1 MLDASPAPMAD
12 AEPSPLQKDVE
23 EKVRHWLEA
32 AQGQQGKNGLHL
44 LKTGGNALA
53 ARLAMIQLARET
65 LDLQYYM
72 LQGDLTG
79 KLIIEELLRA
89 ADRGVRI
96 RVLLDDLDFGRA
108 REVVCILNI
117 HDNISFRIFNPAST
131 RRQRLLFRVSKWS
144 RTLERYTK
152 RMHNKALIA
161 DGMLGVVGGRN
172 LGDEYF
178 DAGEEF
184 AFSDLDVMLMGPVME
199 RLNACFERYW
209 ESKPSLD
216 LKKVGCADVSQ
227 KAYMVQRI
235 ALRKFYDDVAHLKV
249 ISKAKPED
257 YIAAISKDELPRIW
271 ADAEFFADAPEKVLV
286 SVEQA
291 ESPPMQQLEA
301 LLEKAQQEVI
311 LVSPYMI
318 PAEEGMKV
326 LQPLRERGVRVRM
339 LTNSLASTDIS
350 AVHAVY
356 SRYRLEMLRNGIEL
370 YELKPIPGKR
380 TRSNL
385 FRRKGASRSCLHAK
399 VYVVDREY
407 TVIGSMNFDPR
418 SRLRNTETILVVR
431 SKEMAEQVCA
441 MFDDITSPTTSYRV
455 SLNEKGK
462 LEWRARRNDGK
473 EEQFRHDPRAGWW
486 RQFWTWVFYHTAPEG
501 QL

>member
-1 MLDASPAPMAD
+1 M
-12 AEPSPLQKDVE
+12 
-23 EKVRHWLEA
+23 
-32 AQGQQGKNGLHL
+32 
-44 LKTGGNALA
+44 
-53 ARLAMIQLARET
+53 
-65 LDLQYYM
+65 
-72 LQGDLTG
+72 
-79 KLIIEELLRA
+79 
-89 ADRGVRI
+89 
-96 RVLLDDLDFGRA
+96 
-108 REVVCILNI
+108 
-117 HDNISFRIFNPAST
+117 
-131 RRQRLLFRVSKWS
+131 
-144 RTLERYTK
+144 
-152 RMHNKALIA
+152 
-161 DGMLGVVGGRN
+161 
-172 LGDEYF
+172 
-178 DAGEEF
+178 
-184 AFSDLDVMLMGPVME
+184 
-199 RLNACFERYW
+199 
-209 ESKPSLD
+209 
-216 LKKVGCADVSQ
+216 GCADVSQ

-235 ALRKFYDDVAHLKV
+235 ALRRFYDDVAHLKV

-271 ADAEFFADAPEKVLV
+271 ADVEFFADAPEKVLV
-286 SVEQA
+286 PVEQA

-326 LQPLRERGVRVRM
+326 LQPLRERGVRVQM

-356 SRYRLEMLRNGIEL
+356 SRYRSEMLRNGMEL

-431 SKEMAEQVCA
+431 SKEMAEQVCT